1 MRSDLQLIADLV
13 QPKTRVLDLGC
24 GSGELL
30 SYLKTHKSVTGYG
43 LDVDASNIEQC
54 LKKGVNVIEHDLNR
68 GLENFASNSFE
79 IVVMTE
85 TLQSVK
91 APDQLLVE
99 MLRIGNECI
108 VSFPNFGNW
117 RCRLQISMG
126 KMPVSPHLPNNWF
139 DTPNIHLCTCQ
150 DFEILCDRLNINIV
164 EKKYVNSKHNS
175 KPFIKV
181 APNLLSAF
189 AFYRL
194 GKS

>member
-24 GSGELL
+24 GNGELL
-30 SYLKTHKSVTGYG
+30 SYLKKHKSVTGYG
-43 LDVDASNIEQC
+43 LDVDAVNIEQC
-54 LKKGVNVIEHDLNR
+54 LQKGVNVIEHDLNR
-68 GLENFASNSFE
+68 GLESFASNSFE

-91 APDQLLVE
+91 APDQLLLE

-126 KMPVSPHLPNNWF
+126 KMPISPHLPNNWF
-139 DTPNIHLCTCQ
+139 DTPNIHLCTCR
-150 DFEILCDRLNINIV
+150 DFEILCNSLNINIV
-164 EKKYVNSKHNS
+164 EKRYVNSQHDS
-175 KPFIKV
+175 RPFIMF